1 MQYLGENRISAD
13 QFVEGILSG
22 DKVHISKALS
32 LVESS
37 RDSDLPLKLS
47 VLEGIFH
54 KSGNAVRIGITG
66 APGVGKSTFIESLGS
81 LLLSRGLKLAV
92 LTIDP
97 TSQRSQGSI
106 LGDKTRMAQLSKSE
120 NAYIR
125 PSAAGSNLGGVAH
138 HTRESIL
145 ICEAAG
151 YQVVI
156 VETVGVGQSEIEV
169 RNMVDFFLLLLMP
182 GGGDELQGIKKGI
195 VEMADCLVIN
205 KADGE
210 NLTKARQ
217 AQAVYQNALHFL
229 TPVNSKWEPQVF
241 TCSALEKQGLEQI
254 WSNVE
259 SYMEQMKANGLLEQ
273 QRAHQRLEW
282 MGDCIKQAISRQ
294 LKLDGAQTGG
304 FEQLKNEVEAGKVLP
319 NRAAELV
326 LQQLIS

>member
-1 MQYLGENRISAD
+1 MQYFGVNRISAD

-22 DKVHISKALS
+22 DKVHLSKALS

-37 RDSDLPLKLS
+37 RDSDLSLKLS

-54 KSGNAVRIGITG
+54 KSGNAIRIGITG
-66 APGVGKSTFIESLGS
+66 APGVGKSTFIEALGS
-81 LLLSRGLKLAV
+81 LLLNRGLKLAV

-120 NAYIR
+120 NAFIR
-125 PSAAGSNLGGVAH
+125 PSAAGKNLGGVAH

-151 YQVVI
+151 FEVVI

-169 RNMVDFFLLLLMP
+169 RKMVDFFLLLLMP
-182 GGGDELQGIKKGI
+182 GAGDELQGIKKGI
-195 VEMADCLVIN
+195 VEIADCLAIN

-210 NLTKARQ
+210 NLSKASQ
-217 AQAVYQNALHFL
+217 AQATYQNALHFL
-229 TPVNSKWEPQVF
+229 TPVNSKWEPKVF
-241 TCSALEKQGLEQI
+241 TCSALENQGLEQI

-259 SYMEQMKANGLLEQ
+259 SYIEQMKANGNLEQ
-273 QRAHQRLEW
+273 QRAQQRLSW
-282 MGDCIKQAISRQ
+282 MEDCIRQAINRQ
-294 LKLDGAQTGG
+294 LRLSEEQAGG
-304 FEQLKNEVEAGKVLP
+304 FEQLKNEVEAGKMLP
-319 NRAAELV
+319 NTAAELV
-326 LQQLIS
+326 MQKLVG

>member
-1 MQYLGENRISAD
+1 MQYFGENRISAD

-22 DKVHISKALS
+22 DKVHLSKALS

-37 RDSDLPLKLS
+37 RDSDLSLKLS

-54 KSGNAVRIGITG
+54 KSGNAIRIGITG
-66 APGVGKSTFIESLGS
+66 APGVGKSTFIEALGS

-97 TSQRSQGSI
+97 TSQRSHGSI

-120 NAYIR
+120 NAFIR
-125 PSAAGSNLGGVAH
+125 PSAAGRNLGGVAH

-151 YQVVI
+151 FEVVI

-169 RNMVDFFLLLLMP
+169 RKMVDFFLLLLIP
-182 GGGDELQGIKKGI
+182 GAGDELQGIKKGI
-195 VEMADCLVIN
+195 VEIADCLAIN

-210 NLTKARQ
+210 NLSKARQ
-217 AQAVYQNALHFL
+217 AQATYQNALHFL
-229 TPVNSKWEPQVF
+229 TPVNSKWEPKVF
-241 TCSALEKQGLEQI
+241 TCSALENQGLEQI

-259 SYMEQMKANGLLEQ
+259 SYLEQMKANGNLEQ
-273 QRAHQRLEW
+273 QRAQQRISW
-282 MGDCIKQAISRQ
+282 MEDCIRQAISRQ
-294 LKLDGAQTGG
+294 LRLSEEQAGG
-304 FEQLKNEVEAGKVLP
+304 FEQLKNEVEAGKILP
-319 NRAAELV
+319 NTAAELV
-326 LQQLIS
+326 MQKLAG